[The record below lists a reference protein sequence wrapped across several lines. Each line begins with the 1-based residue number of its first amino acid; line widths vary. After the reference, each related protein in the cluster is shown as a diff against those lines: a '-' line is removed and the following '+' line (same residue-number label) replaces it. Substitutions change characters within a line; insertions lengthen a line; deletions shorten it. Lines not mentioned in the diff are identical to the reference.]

1 MVIRPFI
8 IDDAKHI
15 LNLYRYYI
23 IHTTITFEEDVP
35 RLEDFKRRIEKIA
48 AQYPYIVA
56 EVNDEI
62 AGFAYAT
69 VFRNRSAYRWVVEVA
84 LYVDIRHQ
92 GRGIGKKLLG
102 ELLDIL
108 TKLGYY
114 DAYAVITLP
123 NDRSVALFESFGF
136 TKNTILKK
144 AGYKNGTWCDAGIWE
159 KDLQERNDNPGEPL
173 SFHDFLDK
181 NKKIKS

>member
-8 IDDAKHI
+8 IADAKHI

-35 RLEDFKRRIEKIA
+35 RLEDFKRRIEKIS

-56 EVNDEI
+56 DVDNEI

-69 VFRNRSAYRWVVEVA
+69 KFRNRSAYRWVVEVA

-114 DAYAVITLP
+114 DVYAVITLP

-144 AGYKNGTWCDAGIWE
+144 AGYKNGTWCDAGVWE
-159 KDLQERNDNPGEPL
+159 KNLRERNANPVEPL
-173 SFHDFLDK
+173 SFRGFIEKDR
-181 NKKIKS
+181 